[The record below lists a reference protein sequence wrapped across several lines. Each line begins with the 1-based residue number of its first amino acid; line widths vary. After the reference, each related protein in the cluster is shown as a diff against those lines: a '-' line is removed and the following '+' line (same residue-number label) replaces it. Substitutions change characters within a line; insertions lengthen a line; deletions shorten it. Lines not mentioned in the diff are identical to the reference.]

1 MAGMHYDIV
10 IVGGG
15 AGGLELASRLGRK
28 LGRKAGKE
36 RVLLIDRSSFHIWK
50 PTLHEVAAGTLDT
63 HQEGLSYSILGRA
76 NHFSF
81 LLGELDTFDPVGKR
95 LNLKPI
101 LAEGGK
107 VLVPERGVTFTWGVL
122 AIGSGSNLFGT
133 PGADQAHLLERTE
146 DAEVFHTR
154 LLAAFMKASFSPE
167 KTMSVAIVGGGA
179 TGVELSAELIE
190 AHRELLDSLGAEQR
204 FRLDIAIVE
213 AAPRILGGLPEKIS
227 DQATVALERKGV
239 RVHTGAKVVAVHPD
253 RLETSQGDIPAD
265 LIVWAAGVKAA
276 PTNTAYGLETNKT
289 NQFVVNDRL
298 ETSAP
303 DVWALGDCAAAPWV
317 GTEGK
322 EGFIVPARAQAAH
335 QQASYLAKALI
346 ARLGQRRVE
355 APFVYKDFGSLV
367 SLGENRGVGA
377 LMGGLG
383 GPNFFVEGLIAKWA
397 YISLHLDHHRAIMG
411 TPKTVV
417 LALAR
422 LLQQRVAGRLKL
434 H

>member
-15 AGGLELASRLGRK
+15 AGGLELAARLGRK
-28 LGRKAGKE
+28 LGPKAGKE

-81 LLGELDTFDPVGKR
+81 LLGDLDAFDPVAKR
-95 LNLKPI
+95 LSLKPI
-101 LAEGGK
+101 IGESGK
-107 VLVPERGVTFTWGVL
+107 VLVPERGVTFSWGVL

-133 PGADQAHLLERTE
+133 PGAEQAHLLERTE

-154 LLAAFMKASFSPE
+154 LLAAFMKASFSAE

-190 AHRELLDSLGAEQR
+190 AHRELLGSLGSEQR

-239 RVHTGAKVVAVHPD
+239 RVHTGAKVVAVHAE
-253 RLETSQGDIPAD
+253 RLETSGGDIPAD

-276 PTNTAYGLETNKT
+276 PTNADYGLETNKT

-322 EGFIVPARAQAAH
+322 EGRIIPARAQAAH
-335 QQASYLAKALI
+335 QQATYLAKALI
-346 ARLGQRRVE
+346 ARLGQRRVD
-355 APFVYKDFGSLV
+355 APFVYRDFGSLL
-367 SLGENRGVGA
+367 SLGENKGVGA

-411 TPKTVV
+411 TPKTIV
-417 LALAR
+417 LAMAR